1 MRRIKGKWDTL
12 EEVLSEV
19 WSMLKRGASHFNDP
33 FHRAVL
39 GTVGEHGSSLR
50 MVILREVI
58 VAERILVCH
67 TDARAAKAQEIT
79 ESDTVSWLF
88 YHPKKKIQLR
98 VAGRAIL
105 HTEDRFADG
114 QWEATGVAS
123 RFNYGTTE
131 SPGTSIDRPSSGL
144 PDFLLNKVPSIMKSE
159 SVRKNF
165 MAISCGI
172 DSVDWL
178 RLSTLGHRR
187 ARFEWDEYGLK
198 ATWLVP

>member
-1 MRRIKGKWDTL
+1 MRRKKWGTL
-12 EEVLSEV
+12 DGVLNEV
-19 WSMLKRGASHFNDP
+19 WSMLKRGATHFNDP

-39 GTVGEHGSSLR
+39 GTVGGHGSSLR

-58 VAERILVCH
+58 LADRILVCH

-79 ESDTVSWLF
+79 ESDTASWLF

-98 VAGRAIL
+98 IAGRAKL

-131 SPGTSIDRPSSGL
+131 HPGTPIDQPSSGL
-144 PDFLLNKVPSIMKSE
+144 PDFLLNKVQSAMKSE

-178 RLSTLGHRR
+178 RLSTVGHRR
-187 ARFEWDEYGLK
+187 ARFEWDENGLK

>member
-1 MRRIKGKWDTL
+1 MRRKKWGTL
-12 EEVLSEV
+12 DGALNEA
-19 WSMLKRGASHFNDP
+19 WSMLKRGATHFNDP
-33 FHRAVL
+33 FHLAVL

-88 YHPKKKIQLR
+88 FHPKKKIQLR
-98 VAGRAIL
+98 IAGQAKL

-131 SPGTSIDRPSSGL
+131 HPGTPIDQPSSGL
-144 PDFLLNKVPSIMKSE
+144 PDFLLNKVPSVMKSE

-165 MAISCGI
+165 MAIFCEI
-172 DSVDWL
+172 DSMDWL

-187 ARFEWDEYGLK
+187 ARFEWDENG
-198 ATWLVP
+198 

>member
-1 MRRIKGKWDTL
+1 MRRKKGKWDTL
-12 EEVLSEV
+12 DGVLNEV
-19 WSMLKRGASHFNDP
+19 WAMLERGATHFNDP

-67 TDARAAKAQEIT
+67 TDARAAKAQEIMN
-79 ESDTVSWLF
+79 SDTVTWLF

-98 VAGRAIL
+98 IAGRATL
-105 HTEDRFADG
+105 HRSDKFADE
-114 QWEATGVAS
+114 QWAATGVAS
-123 RFNYGTTE
+123 RFNFGTTE
-131 SPGTSIDRPSSGL
+131 PPGAPIDQPSPGL
-144 PDFLLNKVPSIMKSE
+144 PEFLLNKVPSVMKSE

-165 MAISCGI
+165 MTISCGI
-172 DSVDWL
+172 DSMVWL
-178 RLSTLGHRR
+178 RLSVLGHRR
-187 ARFEWDEYGLK
+187 ARFDWDANGLK

>member
-1 MRRIKGKWDTL
+1 MDEAWA
-12 EEVLSEV
+12 
-19 WSMLKRGASHFNDP
+19 MLKRGASHFNDP
-33 FHRAVL
+33 FHRSVL
-39 GTVGEHGSSLR
+39 GTVGEHGSNLR
-50 MVILREVI
+50 MVILREVM
-58 VAERILVCH
+58 VTERILVCH

-98 VAGRAIL
+98 IAGRAKL

-131 SPGTSIDRPSSGL
+131 HPGTSIDQPSSGL
-144 PDFLLNKVPSIMKSE
+144 PDFLLNKVPSVMKSE

-165 MAISCGI
+165 MAISCAI
-172 DSVDWL
+172 DYMEWL
-178 RLSTLGHRR
+178 KLSTLGHRR
-187 ARFEWDEYGLK
+187 ARFEWDENGLN
-198 ATWLVP
+198 AIWLVP